1 MDELKSTWKNM
12 EKRLNSMKKKR
23 RMELRNQKS
32 KETIRKEHE
41 WLNKL
46 ILKKCK
52 T

>member
-1 MDELKSTWKNM
+1 M
-12 EKRLNSMKKKR
+12 EKHREKIKFDEEKKMK
-23 RMELRNQKS
+23 LRNQKS